1 MRYDDTVI
9 TINDLKVLVEKFIKD
24 RRWEKFHTSRNLA
37 ESICIEAAELLEVF
51 QWTLEDEENSVINDS
66 VKLDKVKEELADVLI
81 YCISM
86 ANSAKI
92 DIAEAVFN
100 KIKKNEKKYPV
111 EETLMKFITKNEV
124 EENK

>member
-111 EETLMKFITKNEV
+111 KETLMKFITKNEV